1 MTDQKKTLKDYGVK
15 DGDMVMMDRI
25 RRQQRPAPAP
35 GSGGGGF
42 NFDFSQIQIPS
53 NLRGGSSGGAGPSQP
68 RPQPQVRNEDDPA
81 WIREMLSANP
91 DQLAQLKQNN
101 PPLAEAYASGSLEEF
116 AKVLKKQQEARKE
129 RDALR
134 IRMMNADPFDLE
146 AQRMIAQEIEQ
157 KNIDQNM
164 ELAMEASPESFGS
177 VIMLYINCV
186 VNGHK
191 IKAFVDSGAQA
202 TIMSQKAAERCN
214 IMRLVDRRWAGVAK
228 GVGTQKILGRVH
240 MAQIQ
245 IEKDYLTSSFSIL
258 EDQPMDMLL
267 GLDMLKK
274 HQCTIDLKR
283 NVLVIGTT
291 GTETPFLSEA
301 DLPPCARLSSQVNE
315 EDVVRSSAKDAA
327 AEEDRQLAEAIA
339 RSASE
344 SSMDTSESQSSGKAA
359 TPAPAPAPAAGDVN
373 EADVA
378 NMMAMGFSREACV
391 QELRNNNGDVNLA
404 VAAIFAKSLS
414 DSFAKKK

>member
-116 AKVLKKQQEARKE
+116 AKVLKKQQDARKE

-164 ELAMEASPESFGS
+164 ELAMEASPESFGT
-177 VIMLYINCV
+177 VIMLYINCK
-186 VNGHK
+186 VNGHDV
-191 IKAFVDSGAQA
+191 KAFVDSGAQA
-202 TIMSQKAAERCN
+202 TIMSQAAAERCG
-214 IMRLVDRRWAGVAK
+214 IMRLVDQRWAGIAK
-228 GVGTQKILGRVH
+228 GVGTQKIIGRVH
-240 MAQIQ
+240 MVQIQ
-245 IEKDYLTSSFSIL
+245 IEQDYLTSSFSIL
-258 EDQPMDMLL
+258 ESQPMDMLL

-274 HQCTIDLKR
+274 HQCTIDLRK
-283 NVLVIGTT
+283 NCLMIGTT
-291 GTETPFLSEA
+291 GTQTAFLTENE
-301 DLPPCARLSSQVNE
+301 LPPCARLSGAGAGE
-315 EDVVRSSAKDAA
+315 EGEAAALKASAKEAGSL
-327 AEEDRQLAEAIA
+327 EDKQLAEALA
-339 RSASE
+339 RSAAE
-344 SSMDTSESQSSGKAA
+344 QSMDTSEPKAGSSSSSAP
-359 TPAPAPAPAAGDVN
+359 TPAQPQAASGDPFK
-373 EADVA
+373 ESDVA
-378 NMMAMGFSREACV
+378 NLVKMGFPREVAIA
-391 QELRNNNGDVNLA
+391 ELRKCNGDANLA
-404 VAAIFAKSLS
+404 K
-414 DSFAKKK
+414 

>member
-1 MTDQKKTLKDYGVK
+1 MTDLKKTLKDYGVK

-214 IMRLVDRRWAGVAK
+214 IMRLVDRRWAGLAK
-228 GVGTQKILGRVH
+228 GVGTQKIIGRVH

-274 HQCTIDLKR
+274 HQCTLDLRK
-283 NVLVIGTT
+283 NCLTIGTT
-291 GTETPFLSEA
+291 GTETKFLSENE
-301 DLPPCARLSSQVNE
+301 LPPCARLSGAGSGE
-315 EDVVRSSAKDAA
+315 EGEAAALKASAKEAGSL
-327 AEEDRQLAEAIA
+327 EDKQLAEALA
-339 RSASE
+339 RSAAE
-344 SSMDTSESQSSGKAA
+344 QSMDTSEPKAGSSSSSAP
-359 TPAPAPAPAAGDVN
+359 TPAQPQAASGDPFK
-373 EADVA
+373 ESDVA
-378 NMMAMGFSREACV
+378 NLVKMGFPREV
-391 QELRNNNGDVNLA
+391 SFLMHVF
-404 VAAIFAKSLS
+404 AIN
-414 DSFAKKK
+414 

>member
-1 MTDQKKTLKDYGVK
+1 
-15 DGDMVMMDRI
+15 
-25 RRQQRPAPAP
+25 
-35 GSGGGGF
+35 
-42 NFDFSQIQIPS
+42 
-53 NLRGGSSGGAGPSQP
+53 
-68 RPQPQVRNEDDPA
+68 
-81 WIREMLSANP
+81 
-91 DQLAQLKQNN
+91 
-101 PPLAEAYASGSLEEF
+101 
-116 AKVLKKQQEARKE
+116 
-129 RDALR
+129 
-134 IRMMNADPFDLE
+134 
-146 AQRMIAQEIEQ
+146 
-157 KNIDQNM
+157 
-164 ELAMEASPESFGS
+164 
-177 VIMLYINCV
+177 
-186 VNGHK
+186 
-191 IKAFVDSGAQA
+191 
-202 TIMSQKAAERCN
+202 
-214 IMRLVDRRWAGVAK
+214 
-228 GVGTQKILGRVH
+228 
-240 MAQIQ
+240 
-245 IEKDYLTSSFSIL
+245 
-258 EDQPMDMLL
+258 MLL

-359 TPAPAPAPAAGDVN
+359 TPAPAAGDVN
-373 EADVA
+373 EAEVA